1 MSNSC
6 PDFTSL
12 DGQGGVAGALRAVDC
27 LAARTTEKAF
37 STLLGPDG
45 ALGQALTILLTLYVA
60 LMALRMLT
68 GRTGVGLSSLTPRMM
83 GLGLVLCFATSWA
96 AYHQVVWNL
105 LVGAPDHLA
114 SLLAGTRGSAP
125 SLFADR
131 LDRLFQLVL
140 DAARQSAVAGGEKPT
155 LLAGMRPADL
165 LWIASLLLLF
175 GTVGVL
181 VASKIALAA
190 LLALGPVFVLL
201 ALFRVTSGLFEGWL
215 RAALLFAIVPLLTV
229 LVGTGALG
237 LIAPMLSDLAMA
249 GGTPTPE
256 LAVSVLLGAG
266 VFTLLMLL
274 VLRMAAAITGG
285 WTLNLHGG
293 ADGRARD
300 GGSARASA
308 TVSAAPAATFS
319 PLPVRGG
326 GVSHPP
332 SILMPSGGHDGRMG
346 DMQAASRPAA
356 VPHAMTIQP
365 MGDAAR
371 QTPATA
377 SRPARNVTG
386 LGQRFRTPTA
396 TPIAKGAAP

>member
-1 MSNSC
+1 MTPQTC
-6 PDFTSL
+6 PGFASL

-27 LAARTTEKAF
+27 LAAQTTEKAF
-37 STLLGPDG
+37 STLLGPNG
-45 ALGQALTILLTLYVA
+45 ALGQALTLLLTLYVA
-60 LMALRMLT
+60 LMAIRMLT

-131 LDRLFQLVL
+131 LDQLFQLVL
-140 DAARQSAVAGGEKPT
+140 ESARQSIVAGGEKPT

-190 LLALGPVFVLL
+190 LLALGPVFIVL
-201 ALFRVTSGLFEGWL
+201 ALFRATSGLFEGWL
-215 RAALLFAIVPLLTV
+215 RASILFAIVPLLTV

-266 VFTLLMLL
+266 VFGLLMLL
-274 VLRMAAAITGG
+274 VLRMAATLTGG
-285 WTLNLHGG
+285 WRLNLHSRLEMPRGHG
-293 ADGRARD
+293 RSADA
-300 GGSARASA
+300 SVTNHAAAPVLTQAARASA
-308 TVSAAPAATFS
+308 TAQSNAAAALSGATMLTVHSLQARPRAAGMAAPTGLTS
-319 PLPVRGG
+319 P
-326 GVSHPP
+326 
-332 SILMPSGGHDGRMG
+332 
-346 DMQAASRPAA
+346 
-356 VPHAMTIQP
+356 
-365 MGDAAR
+365 GDAAR
-371 QTPATA
+371 QTPTN
-377 SRPARNVTG
+377 PPQRNRNATG
-386 LGQRFRTPTA
+386 LGQRFRSPAVT
-396 TPIAKGAAP
+396 GARS

>member
-1 MSNSC
+1 MNGGGC
-6 PDFTSL
+6 PGFSSL
-12 DGQGGVAGALRAVDC
+12 DGNGGVAGALRAVDC
-27 LAARTTEKAF
+27 LASQTTEKAF

-45 ALGQALTILLTLYVA
+45 ALGQALTLLLTLYVA
-60 LMALRMLT
+60 LMAVRMLT

-131 LDRLFQLVL
+131 LDQLFQLVL
-140 DAARQSAVAGGEKPT
+140 EAARQSAVTGAEKPT

-190 LLALGPVFVLL
+190 LLALGPVFIVL
-201 ALFRVTSGLFEGWL
+201 ALFRATSGLFEGWL

-229 LVGTGALG
+229 LVGTGALA
-237 LIAPMLSDLAMA
+237 LIAPMLSDLSMA
-249 GGTPTPE
+249 GGAPTPE

-266 VFTLLMLL
+266 VFSLLMLL
-274 VLRMAAAITGG
+274 VLRVAAMLTGG
-285 WTLNLHGG
+285 WRLNLHGEPDAPRG
-293 ADGRARD
+293 Q
-300 GGSARASA
+300 GGSPRTIAGSSTMTALA
-308 TVSAAPAATFS
+308 AAPSRTSAIVQTNVAA
-319 PLPVRGG
+319 
-326 GVSHPP
+326 
-332 SILMPSGGHDGRMG
+332 MPSTTSTVYGSSPHST
-346 DMQAASRPAA
+346 ARPATP
-356 VPHAMTIQP
+356 VPHAGLALPGGAIRQP
-365 MGDAAR
+365 PATGQRRIR
-371 QTPATA
+371 QT
-377 SRPARNVTG
+377 TG
-386 LGQRFRTPTA
+386 LGQHFRAPA
-396 TPIAKGAAP
+396 AKGTR

>member
-1 MSNSC
+1 MTNATC
-6 PDFTSL
+6 PGFSSL

-27 LAARTTEKAF
+27 LAAQTTEKAF

-45 ALGQALTILLTLYVA
+45 ALGQALTLLLTLYVA
-60 LMALRMLT
+60 LIAIRMLT

-131 LDRLFQLVL
+131 LDQLFQLVL

-155 LLAGMRPADL
+155 MLAGMRPADL

-190 LLALGPVFVLL
+190 LLALGPVFIVL
-201 ALFRVTSGLFEGWL
+201 ALFRATSGLFEGWL
-215 RAALLFAIVPLLTV
+215 RAAILFALVPLLTV
-229 LVGTGALG
+229 LVGTGALA
-237 LIAPMLSDLAMA
+237 LIAPMLSDLALA

-266 VFTLLMLL
+266 VFGLLMLL
-274 VLRMAAAITGG
+274 VLRVAATLTGG
-285 WTLNLHGG
+285 WRLNLHGRPDASPGPAG
-293 ADGRARD
+293 AAQSR
-300 GGSARASA
+300 SA
-308 TVSAAPAATFS
+308 TGWTGPALTAPAAHARAHAQNNVAAT
-319 PLPVRGG
+319 LPSAAILAFNSRQTPTSATSVP
-326 GVSHPP
+326 SHVG
-332 SILMPSGGHDGRMG
+332 L
-346 DMQAASRPAA
+346 A
-356 VPHAMTIQP
+356 QP
-365 MGDAAR
+365 GDAAR
-371 QTPATA
+371 QNPTA
-377 SRPARNVTG
+377 AAPRNRPAPG
-386 LGQRFRTPTA
+386 LGQRFRRPTV
-396 TPIAKGAAP
+396 KGTRS

>member
-1 MSNSC
+1 MTNATC
-6 PDFTSL
+6 PGFASL
-12 DGQGGVAGALRAVDC
+12 DGAGGVAGALRAVDC
-27 LAARTTEKAF
+27 LAAQTTEKAF

-45 ALGQALTILLTLYVA
+45 ALGQALTLLLTLYVA
-60 LMALRMLT
+60 LMAVRMLT

-131 LDRLFQLVL
+131 LDQLFQLVL

-155 LLAGMRPADL
+155 MLAGMRPADL

-190 LLALGPVFVLL
+190 LLALGPVFIVL
-201 ALFRVTSGLFEGWL
+201 ALFRATSGLFEGWL
-215 RAALLFAIVPLLTV
+215 RASILFALVPLLTV
-229 LVGTGALG
+229 LVGTGALA
-237 LIAPMLSDLAMA
+237 LIAPMLSDLSMA

-266 VFTLLMLL
+266 VFSLLMLL
-274 VLRMAAAITGG
+274 VLRVAATLTGG
-285 WTLNLHGG
+285 WRLNLHGRLD
-293 ADGRARD
+293 APRGR
-300 GGSARASA
+300 GGSAHTSVTTHTAIPTLTPAAARASA
-308 TVSAAPAATFS
+308 TAQSNAAAALSGAKMLSLNSLQTAPRAAGMAAPVGLTN
-319 PLPVRGG
+319 P
-326 GVSHPP
+326 
-332 SILMPSGGHDGRMG
+332 
-346 DMQAASRPAA
+346 
-356 VPHAMTIQP
+356 
-365 MGDAAR
+365 GDAVR
-371 QTPATA
+371 QNPTNAPQ
-377 SRPARNVTG
+377 RNRHAAG
-386 LGQRFRTPTA
+386 LGQRFRSPAVKGTPS
-396 TPIAKGAAP
+396 

>member
-1 MSNSC
+1 MTNATC
-6 PDFTSL
+6 PGFSSL

-27 LAARTTEKAF
+27 LAAQTTEKAF

-45 ALGQALTILLTLYVA
+45 ALGQALTLLLTLYVA
-60 LMALRMLT
+60 LMAIRMLT
-68 GRTGVGLSSLTPRMM
+68 GRTGVGLSSLTPRML

-131 LDRLFQLVL
+131 LDQLFQLVL
-140 DAARQSAVAGGEKPT
+140 DAARQSTTAGGEKPT

-190 LLALGPVFVLL
+190 LLALGPVFIVL
-201 ALFRVTSGLFEGWL
+201 ALFRATSGLFEGWL

-229 LVGTGALG
+229 LVGTGALA
-237 LIAPMLSDLAMA
+237 LIAPMLSDLALA

-256 LAVSVLLGAG
+256 LAVSVLLGAA
-266 VFTLLMLL
+266 VFSLLMLL
-274 VLRMAAAITGG
+274 VLRVAASLTAG
-285 WTLNLHGG
+285 WRLNLHGQPDTVRG
-293 ADGRARD
+293 QA
-300 GGSARASA
+300 GSARAGA
-308 TVSAAPAATFS
+308 TLVTVPAPAATAARASASAQSNAAAALSGAALLTQHSFQTA
-319 PLPVRGG
+319 PRAAAMALPGG
-326 GVSHPP
+326 LS
-332 SILMPSGGHDGRMG
+332 
-346 DMQAASRPAA
+346 
-356 VPHAMTIQP
+356 QP
-365 MGDAAR
+365 GDAAR
-371 QTPATA
+371 LNPAATVLRNRQTQ
-377 SRPARNVTG
+377 G
-386 LGQRFRTPTA
+386 LGQRFRRPA
-396 TPIAKGAAP
+396 VKGT